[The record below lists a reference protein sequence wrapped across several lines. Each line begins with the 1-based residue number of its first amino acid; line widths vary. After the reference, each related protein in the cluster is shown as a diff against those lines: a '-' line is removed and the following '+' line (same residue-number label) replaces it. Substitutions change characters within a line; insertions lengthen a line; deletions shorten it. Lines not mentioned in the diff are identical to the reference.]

1 MEQKEK
7 LMRHEKT
14 ALLIELARELA
25 ASRMGLTL
33 DDMASRIGV
42 GRRTAERMRD
52 QLLLMFDTMEELPD
66 PPTKRWRIS
75 GRFDSFLQAPNV
87 KELAALKFAL
97 EQLEIQNHSQAEDL
111 RNLET
116 KMLAAVGPKISRLA
130 PDIEALMQA
139 EAIALTPG
147 PRPKFDPF
155 TLNILRDAILALRQV
170 SFIYEGGSK
179 SKERRE
185 IIPYG
190 ILFGGEAYL
199 IAIEPE
205 KVGIERPKVW
215 RIDRIRDTKV
225 SEKFG
230 GAPEDFSLREFAER
244 SFGVFQED
252 ETYRVI
258 LEVFKE
264 HAEEAQRWVFHP
276 NQKIRELKDGRLEI
290 EMHGASMRELA
301 WVLFRWGGKLK
312 IIEPNE
318 LKEEMKNAIKLA
330 GLMVG
335 KK

>member
-1 MEQKEK
+1 
-7 LMRHEKT
+7 MRHEKT

-33 DDMASRIGV
+33 DEMASRIDV

-52 QLLLMFDTMEELPD
+52 QLLLMFDTMEEIPD

-97 EQLEIQNHSQAEDL
+97 EQLEIQNHAQAEDL

-147 PRPKFDPF
+147 PRPKFDVF

-170 SFIYEGGSK
+170 SFFYEGGSK

-185 IIPYG
+185 VVPYG

-205 KVGIERPKVW
+205 KIEKERPKVW
-215 RIDRIRDTKV
+215 RIDRIRDAKV

-252 ETYRVI
+252 EIHNVT

-264 HAEEAQRWVFHP
+264 YSDEAQRWVFHP
-276 NQKIRELKDGRLEI
+276 NQKIRELKNGNLEI
-290 EMHGASMRELA
+290 TMRGASMRELS

-312 IIEPNE
+312 IIEPE
-318 LKEEMKNAIKLA
+318 ALKEEMKNAIKLA
-330 GLMVG
+330 GLMIG

>member
-1 MEQKEK
+1 
-7 LMRHEKT
+7 MRHEKS

-25 ASRMGLTL
+25 ASRIGLTL
-33 DDMASRIGV
+33 DEMAARIEV
-42 GRRTAERMRD
+42 GRRTVERMRD
-52 QLLLMFDTMEELPD
+52 QLLLMFDTMEEISD

-97 EQLEIQNHSQAEDL
+97 EQLEIQNHSQADDL

-147 PRPKFDPF
+147 PRPKFDVF

-170 SFIYEGGSK
+170 SFFYDGGSK

-185 IIPYG
+185 VIPYG

-205 KVGIERPKVW
+205 KSGLERPKVW
-215 RIDRIRDTKV
+215 RIDRIRDAKV

-252 ETYRVI
+252 EIHDVV
-258 LEVFKE
+258 LEVAKE
-264 HAEEAQRWVFHP
+264 FAEEAQRWVFHP
-276 NQKIRELKDGRLEI
+276 NQKITELKNGNLEI
-290 EMHGASMRELA
+290 NMRGASMRELS

-312 IIEPNE
+312 IIAPEA
-318 LKEEMKNAIKLA
+318 LKIEMKNALKLGA
-330 GLMVG
+330 QMLG